1 MCARVNKEPV
11 FLSLECGDFLIGF
24 FFDFEMPLELNP
36 DNTNSMEIRDK
47 LKKKEGH
54 FGILFAV

>member
-1 MCARVNKEPV
+1 MNKEPA